1 MISDMDVA
9 FIVLMFVPDRLL
21 VGHPL
26 LREPTVGHSSIP
38 VGSFLAGSFHYH
50 ALERSD
56 NA

>member
-9 FIVLMFVPDRLL
+9 FFVLMFNLDGPAT

-26 LREPTVGHSSIP
+26 ERVAIVDSCSIP

-50 ALERSD
+50 ALERS
-56 NA
+56 N